1 MIKNILNLL
10 LILIFFS
17 CSSDENFS
25 VKKIEETKP
34 NSPELKYDFPLLV
47 GKPLHINKKV
57 NSEIFKDF
65 LDIDINKEHKSIF
78 ENVWGTKENSI
89 SILSDL
95 TYSINTLN
103 KKMYSV
109 TLNADGCG
117 AYCEFFS
124 TTYNYDLS
132 NGHRIYLDSI
142 FSKKGK
148 KELLLLISS
157 EKRKEIE
164 SYILKI
170 NNEVV
175 SKQDKNRLNQTI
187 ELYKNC
193 LNSLPFNSL
202 EFIDFKIIDK
212 TIVLTSERCSN
223 HAERAL
229 DELGDYQF
237 IIKQSQINSLL
248 NKYGKNI
255 LN

>member
-1 MIKNILNLL
+1 MSILTKSNSLVIINKINKNLVPEF
-10 LILIFFS
+10 IFFTKVNFLKKKFFYINKIKKQFKNDIIIR
-17 CSSDENFS
+17 SSALNEDL
-25 VKKIEETKP
+25 KTKS
-34 NSPELKYDFPLLV
+34 NAGVYDF
-47 GKPLHINKKV
+47 
-57 NSEIFKDF
+57 F
-65 LDIDINKEHKSIF
+65 
-78 ENVWGTKENSI
+78 
-89 SILSDL
+89 
-95 TYSINTLN
+95 LN
-103 KKMYSV
+103 KK
-109 TLNADGCG
+109 NN
-117 AYCEFFS
+117 F
-124 TTYNYDLS
+124 
-132 NGHRIYLDSI
+132 HQ
-142 FSKKGK
+142 
-148 KELLLLISS
+148 
-157 EKRKEIE
+157 IE